1 MYWAVTIVT
10 TTGYGDILSETEF
23 EKCKSCWF
31 RNGNKATHG
40 YAESSE
46 GVSGRLA
53 PSVCMYVFSRDS
65 SKSVA
70 LGTHDRSLGGKH
82 VAAVSK
88 QMHLVVKRFR
98 LKSHQNNQFLLFVD
112 VSVSIRDLH
121 QEESGTRA
129 NIRMKSY
136 TCYQTKRR
144 ETLKR
149 DPTPSYKRK
158 LLSILSRLK
167 DEGKN

>member
-1 MYWAVTIVT
+1 MLYGVVLCTEELKSAAHYGLAFLLYTNAYCTSMYWAVTIVT

-53 PSVCMYVFSRDS
+53 PSVCMYVLSHDS

-82 VAAVSK
+82 
-88 QMHLVVKRFR
+88 
-98 LKSHQNNQFLLFVD
+98 
-112 VSVSIRDLH
+112 
-121 QEESGTRA
+121 
-129 NIRMKSY
+129 
-136 TCYQTKRR
+136 
-144 ETLKR
+144 
-149 DPTPSYKRK
+149 
-158 LLSILSRLK
+158 
-167 DEGKN
+167 